1 MYKNKLNSVIKLSKK
16 TYLSKQFN
24 QQKNN
29 IKGTWKLINSLLN
42 KRKQKFNPTYFRTD
56 SNNITDSKEIADA
69 FNKYFVGIGS
79 KLASELPLCN
89 TPIEAFLGERGS
101 NSLFLTPITQEEI
114 VDTLNKF
121 SSGKAPGFD
130 ELNSFVIKQ
139 AKYSLA
145 KPLADIF
152 NKSLAAGVFP
162 DGLKKAQ
169 VIPIYKK
176 GSKHDIGNY
185 RPISVLST
193 FSKLFEKLIYTRLI
207 SFIHKHDIL
216 SESQF
221 GFRRNRSTDLAT
233 SYVVNKLCNDID
245 DNHFSIGIFLDL
257 SKAFDT
263 VNHDILI
270 RKLEHYGIRGIALDL
285 FKSYLCDRSQYVLY
299 NSVKS
304 TDRPITCGV
313 PQGSVLGPLLFIL
326 YINDICNTSDII
338 TFCLFADDTSLLYT
352 DKNVDLA
359 VQNLNLELRKITT
372 WLLANKLC
380 INVLKSNYIIFCAS
394 QYKYI
399 QSVPIIL
406 NDTNL
411 DQAKGTKFLGIYID
425 ENLTWKKHI
434 DIITAKISKNIGVM
448 NRLKYFLPSSILLT
462 LYNSFVLPYLNYS
475 ILTWGSPTPKCNRL
489 LTLQKRAVRV
499 ISKTGFCEHSGPLF
513 ANLNLLKF
521 TDLYH
526 LNLGKFMYK
535 YMNGA
540 LPACFNPCFTLTSN
554 IHSYNTRSAAR
565 KNLYVNY
572 SRTSLFKNSAVQRG
586 TLYWNSL
593 DDSFKSSPT
602 LSSFARKL
610 KKSFLIAY

>member
-1 MYKNKLNSVIKLSKK
+1 MY
-16 TYLSKQFN
+16 
-24 QQKNN
+24 
-29 IKGTWKLINSLLN
+29 
-42 KRKQKFNPTYFRTD
+42 
-56 SNNITDSKEIADA
+56 
-69 FNKYFVGIGS
+69 
-79 KLASELPLCN
+79 
-89 TPIEAFLGERGS
+89 
-101 NSLFLTPITQEEI
+101 
-114 VDTLNKF
+114 
-121 SSGKAPGFD
+121 
-130 ELNSFVIKQ
+130 
-139 AKYSLA
+139 
-145 KPLADIF
+145 
-152 NKSLAAGVFP
+152 
-162 DGLKKAQ
+162 
-169 VIPIYKK
+169 
-176 GSKHDIGNY
+176 
-185 RPISVLST
+185 
-193 FSKLFEKLIYTRLI
+193 
-207 SFIHKHDIL
+207 
-216 SESQF
+216 
-221 GFRRNRSTDLAT
+221 
-233 SYVVNKLCNDID
+233 
-245 DNHFSIGIFLDL
+245 
-257 SKAFDT
+257 
-263 VNHDILI
+263 
-270 RKLEHYGIRGIALDL
+270 
-285 FKSYLCDRSQYVLY
+285 
-299 NSVKS
+299 
-304 TDRPITCGV
+304 
-313 PQGSVLGPLLFIL
+313 FIL

-359 VQNLNLELRKITT
+359 VHNLNFELRKITT

-394 QYKYI
+394 QYKYT

-411 DQAKGTKFLGIYID
+411 DQAKDTKFLGIYID
-425 ENLTWKKHI
+425 ENLSWKKHI
-434 DIITAKISKNIGVM
+434 DIITTKISKNIGVM
-448 NRLKYFLPSSILLT
+448 NRLKYFLPRSILLT

-535 YMNGA
+535 YINGA

-593 DDSFKSSPT
+593 DDSSKLSPT